1 MNRYC
6 KTFARNDIENV
17 QRESASSSYSNFSV
31 ETLIDQTLALHMNIE
46 YAPVAS
52 FRISFAFFVLFL
64 FLFFIFQGKRE
75 KKWRTTRDEGQTLIF

>member
-6 KTFARNDIENV
+6 KTFARNDIETV

-31 ETLIDQTLALHMNIE
+31 ETLIDQTLALHIE

-64 FLFFIFQGKRE
+64 FFV
-75 KKWRTTRDEGQTLIF
+75 KKIWRTTRDGQTYFLIYEDINK